1 MTETESPVS
10 LNDAPPRKMAMLLTV
25 LLWLVIYCLITA
37 RGAIMNPDEIK
48 FAAAARLL
56 SSPVG
61 LFLCWL
67 IYLVLERL
75 RRKPF
80 WYQVSAA
87 GLLGVPAGIIHATA
101 SLFMLG
107 LVEGS
112 EYGALAPLAN
122 YANYVALAN
131 FWLIFFFGWAAS
143 ILALNYSH
151 RVRFEEKMRVEAQAL
166 AHRAQMQA
174 LRYQLNPHFLF
185 NSLNSVAALVLDG
198 KAVEA
203 ERMIRELSSFLRSGL
218 ASDPLQDIPL
228 SAEVAQQRAYLDIER
243 TRFPDRLQVEI
254 DIPPALEQAL
264 VPSFILQPLV
274 ENALKHGVASS
285 TGLTTVRIEAHQSSD
300 TLNLSVVDDGT
311 GGADHVPSGASIGLR
326 NVRQRLAARFGE
338 RCSLKTGPKHPHG
351 FEARIELPL
360 RFAAS

>member
-1 MTETESPVS
+1 MSEPESPVS
-10 LNDAPPRKMAMLLTV
+10 LNGAPPRKVAMLLTV
-25 LLWLVIYCLITA
+25 LLWLVIYSLVTVRGVLI
-37 RGAIMNPDEIK
+37 NPDEIWV
-48 FAAAARLL
+48 AAPARLL

-75 RRKPF
+75 RHKPF

-87 GLLGVPAGIIHATA
+87 GLLGIPAGIVHAIT
-101 SLFMLG
+101 SMFMLG
-107 LVEGS
+107 LVAGGHVEW
-112 EYGALAPLAN
+112 EPLAV
-122 YANYVALAN
+122 YVALAT
-131 FWLIFFFGWAAS
+131 FWFIFFFGWAAS
-143 ILALNYSH
+143 ILALSYSH
-151 RVRFEEKMRVEAQAL
+151 MVRFEEKMRVEAQGL

-218 ASDPLQDIPL
+218 ASDPLEDIPL
-228 SAEVAQQRAYLDIER
+228 HAEVAQQRAYLDIER
-243 TRFPDRLQVEI
+243 MRFPDRLRVEV
-254 DIPPALEQAL
+254 DIPPAIERAL

-285 TGLTTVRIEAHQSSD
+285 TGLTTVRIEAHQSGD
-300 TLNLSVVDDGT
+300 TLNVSVIDDGT
-311 GGADHVPSGASIGLR
+311 GGSDQVPLGASIGLR

-338 RCSLKTGPKHPHG
+338 RCGLEIGPKQPHG
-351 FEARIELPL
+351 FEAKIELPL
-360 RFAAS
+360 RFAKS

>member
-1 MTETESPVS
+1 MAETDSPVA
-10 LNDAPPRKMAMLLTV
+10 LNDAPPRKRAMLLTA
-25 LLWLVIYCLITA
+25 LLWLVIYGIVTLRSALIEPELMRVITSA
-37 RGAIMNPDEIK
+37 RS
-48 FAAAARLL
+48 L
-56 SSPVG
+56 SCVVG

-87 GLLGVPAGIIHATA
+87 GLLGIPASFLHATTTLA
-101 SLFMLG
+101 LTG
-107 LVEGS
+107 LIAGREDW
-112 EYGALAPLAN
+112 ARFDR
-122 YANYVALAN
+122 YVAVTN
-131 FWLIFFFGWAAS
+131 FWFLFFFAWAAS

-151 RVRFEEKMRVEAQAL
+151 RVRHEEKMRVQAQAL

-218 ASDPLQDIPL
+218 ASDPLEDIPL
-228 SAEVAQQRAYLDIER
+228 HAEVAQQHAYLNIER
-243 TRFPDRLQVEI
+243 MRFPDRLQVEI
-254 DIPPALEQAL
+254 DIPPAIERAL

-285 TGLTTVRIEAHQSSD
+285 TGLTTVRIEAQRSGD
-300 TLNLSVVDDGT
+300 ALKVSVVDDGA
-311 GGADHVPSGASIGLR
+311 GEPDHVPAGANIGLH

-338 RCSLKTGPKHPHG
+338 QYGLQTGPRRPRG

-360 RFAAS
+360 RFAKS